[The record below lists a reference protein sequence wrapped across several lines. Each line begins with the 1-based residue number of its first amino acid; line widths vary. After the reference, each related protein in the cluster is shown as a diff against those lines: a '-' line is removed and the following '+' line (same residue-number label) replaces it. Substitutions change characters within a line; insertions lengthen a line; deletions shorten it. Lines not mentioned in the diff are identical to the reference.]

1 MQSLQVGTQCLKYP
15 LFDIYT
21 GNSCGLFF
29 CSDPCEPPVCLPPD
43 TSLASVQ
50 ERCSSVSEHSVRSP
64 NCSAS
69 FPTGIWLLHPASA
82 IAAVHSPSGQPAAL
96 GICEGLKRPRRWTL
110 WSQLFWLSHI
120 ASGLRKTQCGPK
132 RTFFSQINSWTFP
145 LCILHLPQTPPN
157 LSNIT
162 FFTVRFA
169 VFGFAMYCTL

>member
-1 MQSLQVGTQCLKYP
+1 MGTQCLKYP

-82 IAAVHSPSGQPAAL
+82 ITAVHSPSGQPAAL

-132 RTFFSQINSWTFP
+132 RTFFFSQINSWTFP